1 MDALVALATSA
12 AFLYS
17 LFGTYHISLGHVHH
31 AHQLYYESV
40 AVILTLIT
48 LGKYFETLSKG
59 RTSDAI
65 KKLMH
70 LSAKEATVLRTV
82 RKSSF
87 LWIRL
92 FLVTILWVKYRE
104 KIAVDGQVIS
114 GSSAIDES
122 MLTGESLPIEKSV
135 GKPVFA
141 GSY

>member
-17 LFGTYHISLGHVHH
+17 LYGTYHISLGHAHH
-31 AHQLYYESV
+31 AHQLYFESV

-59 RTSDAI
+59 RTSEAI

-70 LSAKEATVLRTV
+70 LSAKEATVLVMV

-92 FLVTILWVKYRE
+92 FLVTILW
-104 KIAVDGQVIS
+104 S
-114 GSSAIDES
+114 N
-122 MLTGESLPIEKSV
+122 L
-135 GKPVFA
+135 GKR
-141 GSY
+141 